1 MKVLLASCGT
11 RGDVQP
17 ALALGLALMEAG
29 HEILLSAPPEH
40 GDWIAGYDCPYQPL
54 GGNWQEI
61 VTRYPDGLGL
71 GAMVGLARFLRRE
84 ARSQFEE
91 LPAIMEG
98 FDLVVGF
105 SLVVALHSVAQH
117 LDLPS
122 YWVATTPQLLPSA
135 AHPPVMSK
143 KQDLPGWVNRL
154 AWGQSRLV
162 TDLVLKGLINERRK
176 TLGLAPIDNIVDYN
190 CGEKVLVAS
199 DPELGEVPDDVAI
212 NNVQLGHF
220 LLKQKGDLDPEI
232 EDFIESGPPPIYVGF
247 GSMAARAEKMT
258 WIVVEAVRG
267 AGQRLI
273 LASGWANLGGIEPA
287 DDLLVIG
294 SVPHD
299 RLFPRMKAVIHHG
312 GAGTTATA
320 ARAGIPQIIVPHLLD
335 QFYWAHQILKKRL
348 GPKGIAQSKLSSKS
362 LQKAIEITLANSEF
376 AENAVRLAG
385 RLENMDGT
393 RQAIAFL
400 NKAGRRAT

>member
-1 MKVLLASCGT
+1 MKILLASCGT

-17 ALALGLALMEAG
+17 ALALGLALIEAG

-40 GDWIAGYDCPYQPL
+40 GDWITGYDCPYKPL

-61 VTRYPDGLGL
+61 VARYPDGLGL

-98 FDLVVGF
+98 FDLAVGF
-105 SLVVALHSVAQH
+105 SLVVALHSVAEY
-117 LDLPS
+117 LGLPS
-122 YWVATTPQLLPSA
+122 YWVATSPQLLPSA
-135 AHPPVMSK
+135 AYPPVMTK

-190 CGEKVLVAS
+190 CGQKVLVAS

-232 EDFIESGPPPIYVGF
+232 EDFIESGPT
-247 GSMAARAEKMT
+247 ADLC
-258 WIVVEAVRG
+258 
-267 AGQRLI
+267 RLRQHGR
-273 LASGWANLGGIEPA
+273 SG
-287 DDLLVIG
+287 
-294 SVPHD
+294 
-299 RLFPRMKAVIHHG
+299 
-312 GAGTTATA
+312 
-320 ARAGIPQIIVPHLLD
+320 
-335 QFYWAHQILKKRL
+335 
-348 GPKGIAQSKLSSKS
+348 
-362 LQKAIEITLANSEF
+362 
-376 AENAVRLAG
+376 
-385 RLENMDGT
+385 
-393 RQAIAFL
+393 
-400 NKAGRRAT
+400 